1 MNTHGILLAGG
12 TGSRLY
18 PITTS
23 VNKQLLPIYNK
34 PMVFYSLSLIM
45 LAGIK
50 EVTIVCNPKDI
61 EHYRQLLG
69 RGESLGMNISYKKQ
83 NIPNGIPSALA
94 LASDTVQEK
103 DILLVLGDNILV
115 GNNLSPSLKVD
126 KPSHA
131 KIFPYMVR
139 NANQFGVI
147 TFDNEGKPLKI
158 EEKPSDIH
166 RGYAI
171 PGVYFLPN
179 SALEISKTLT
189 VSDRGETE
197 VSDLLN
203 YYLDQ
208 KTLTVEVL
216 GRGIAWMD
224 TGTPEGLSAASQ
236 MVQTL
241 ESRQNYQIGNI
252 HEIAYQNQWITREML
267 EEFAEQCSKSN
278 YGKYLL
284 EVINDG

>member
-18 PITTS
+18 PITSS

-34 PMVFYSLSLIM
+34 PMIFYSLSLIM
-45 LAGIK
+45 LAGIR

-61 EHYRQLLG
+61 ELYQQLLG
-69 RGESLGMNISYKKQ
+69 RGESLGMNISYTKQ
-83 NIPNGIPSALA
+83 LVPNGIPSALA
-94 LASDTVQEK
+94 LTTDSVQHK

-115 GNNLSPSLKVD
+115 GNNLSTLLKAP

-131 KIFPYMVR
+131 KIFPYMVK

-147 TFDNEGKPLKI
+147 TFDDEGNPLKI
-158 EEKPSDIH
+158 EEKPYNIH

-179 SALEISKTLT
+179 SALKISKTLT
-189 VSDRGETE
+189 SSDRGETE

-203 YYLDQ
+203 YYLAQ
-208 KTLTVEVL
+208 KTLTTEVL

-224 TGTPEGLSAASQ
+224 TGTPDGLSAASQ

-252 HEIAYQNQWITREML
+252 HEIAYKNQWITRITL
-267 EEFAEQCSKSN
+267 VKFAEQYSKSD

-284 EVINDG
+284 EVTNDG